1 MKDEFSNLPPEE
13 QAAVLKVARE
23 IARNPLI
30 RKPSLATVSMPE
42 LYDMTFAPRT
52 PVIEGLLLCGT
63 YIFAGSPK
71 IGKSFFMAQLG
82 YHVAMGLPLWEYPV
96 RKGTVLYLALED
108 DFSRLQNRL
117 SMMFGVDAVEGLYFA
132 TQSKTLAEGLN
143 EQLEEF
149 MILHPDTRLIIV
161 DTLQR
166 VREIG
171 NDSFSYAMDYQN
183 ITDLKQFSDRH
194 SVAVLVVHHTRKMEA
209 SDSFDMISGT
219 NGLLGAADG
228 AFILQKK
235 KRTDNEAKM
244 QVVGRDQEDQELT
257 LEFNRDRCIWELTK
271 AEKELHLKPVDP
283 VTRRIAEYI
292 RTEGDWTGT
301 ATELL
306 ACLPDLELKPN
317 ILTRRLNVDTS
328 VLFNEFHIEYTNR
341 RSGDKRTITLVH
353 LSDPE
358 DETKDTNSD
367 DMTINDDISKTG
379 VGYK

>member
-13 QAAVLKVARE
+13 QEAVLTVARE

-30 RKPSLATVSMPE
+30 RRPSLKTVSMAD

-108 DFSRLQNRL
+108 DYSRLQSRL
-117 SMMFGVDAVEGLYFA
+117 SQMFGVDAVEGLHFA

-143 EQLEEF
+143 DQLEEF
-149 MILHPDTRLIIV
+149 VALHPDTRLIIV
-161 DTLQR
+161 DTLQK

-171 NDSFSYAMDYQN
+171 NDSYSYAVDYQN
-183 ITDLKQFSDRH
+183 ITALKRFSDSH
-194 SVAVLVVHHTRKMEA
+194 NVAILVVHHTRKMEA

-235 KRTDNEAKM
+235 KRTDNEA
-244 QVVGRDQEDQELT
+244 
-257 LEFNRDRCIWELTK
+257 RCRWS
-271 AEKELHLKPVDP
+271 AE
-283 VTRRIAEYI
+283 I
-292 RTEGDWTGT
+292 RKIKN
-301 ATELL
+301 L
-306 ACLPDLELKPN
+306 
-317 ILTRRLNVDTS
+317 RLNLTG
-328 VLFNEFHIEYTNR
+328 IGA
-341 RSGDKRTITLVH
+341 SG
-353 LSDPE
+353 
-358 DETKDTNSD
+358 N
-367 DMTINDDISKTG
+367 
-379 VGYK
+379 